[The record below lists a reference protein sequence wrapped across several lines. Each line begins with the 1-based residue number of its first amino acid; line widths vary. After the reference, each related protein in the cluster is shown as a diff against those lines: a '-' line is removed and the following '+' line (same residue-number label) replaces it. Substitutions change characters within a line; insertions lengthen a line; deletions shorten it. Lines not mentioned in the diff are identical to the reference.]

1 MKTFTVYLYRHGI
14 TKGNL
19 NAQYIGHTDL
29 PLTSDSV
36 LQLRNI
42 KAHCHYPQVSA
53 VFTSPLKRS
62 VDSANIM
69 FPKNNP
75 LVINELIEYDFGE
88 FEGLTAE
95 KLKDNDDFKA
105 WMQGDMNSRPPFG
118 ESNAEFIH
126 RVCSAFEKIVDGL
139 IKTQT
144 ETAAI
149 VCHAGV
155 LMTILSCYG
164 LPEAPM
170 AHWQM
175 DPGYGFKLRI
185 TPSLWMR
192 ANKLEVAD
200 TAPVSAKEA
209 PQS

>member
-42 KAHCHYPQVSA
+42 KARCHYPDVSA

-62 VDSANIM
+62 LDSANIM

-75 LVINELIEYDFGE
+75 LCNNELIEYDFGE

-95 KLKDNDDFKA
+95 ELKDNDDFKA
-105 WMQGDMNSRPPFG
+105 WMQGDMNLRPPFG
-118 ESNAEFIH
+118 RKQCRIYPSRLLRFL
-126 RVCSAFEKIVDGL
+126 EKIVDGL
-139 IKTQT
+139 IQNPNRNRRNRLPRRC
-144 ETAAI
+144 
-149 VCHAGV
+149 VDDHSFVLRLAGGTDGS
-155 LMTILSCYG
+155 LANGSG
-164 LPEAPM
+164 LR
-170 AHWQM
+170 
-175 DPGYGFKLRI
+175 L
-185 TPSLWMR
+185 
-192 ANKLEVAD
+192 
-200 TAPVSAKEA
+200 
-209 PQS
+209 

>member
-42 KAHCHYPQVSA
+42 KARCHYPDVSA

-62 VDSANIM
+62 LDSANIM

-95 KLKDNDDFKA
+95 
-105 WMQGDMNSRPPFG
+105 
-118 ESNAEFIH
+118 E
-126 RVCSAFEKIVDGL
+126 
-139 IKTQT
+139 
-144 ETAAI
+144 
-149 VCHAGV
+149 
-155 LMTILSCYG
+155 
-164 LPEAPM
+164 
-170 AHWQM
+170 
-175 DPGYGFKLRI
+175 LRI
-185 TPSLWMR
+185 TMILKHGCR
-192 ANKLEVAD
+192 AI
-200 TAPVSAKEA
+200 
-209 PQS
+209 

>member
-95 KLKDNDDFKA
+95 ELKDN
-105 WMQGDMNSRPPFG
+105 
-118 ESNAEFIH
+118 
-126 RVCSAFEKIVDGL
+126 
-139 IKTQT
+139 
-144 ETAAI
+144 
-149 VCHAGV
+149 AGRYE
-155 LMTILSCYG
+155 L
-164 LPEAPM
+164 
-170 AHWQM
+170 
-175 DPGYGFKLRI
+175 
-185 TPSLWMR
+185 TPSLR
-192 ANKLEVAD
+192 
-200 TAPVSAKEA
+200 
-209 PQS
+209 